1 MPVLIGSKLITNSNV
16 DVAVVVVVVAVVVL
30 QFISGLCPHNNPG
43 LASQHGPTVL

>member
-1 MPVLIGSKLITNSNV
+1 MVLVLIGSKLITNSNV
-16 DVAVVVVVVAVVVL
+16 DVVVVVVVVVVL